1 MSKWLTHLLAGKGLL
16 DALDR
21 SEAIIEF
28 ALDGTILTANAGFCA
43 TMGYTLAE
51 IRGKPHAMFVDPIE
65 AASPAYRAF
74 WSTLRRG
81 VFQSAEFRRIGKGG
95 RDVWLRATYTP
106 VRGLTGRASRVVK
119 VATDITQGKQRSLED
134 ASEIAAID
142 RSQLVIEFSPDGVIL
157 SANAH
162 FLAATGYALEQVQGQ
177 HHRMFVAAVERESEA
192 YAGFWRRLRDGECVS
207 GEYRRFGKD
216 GGEVWLQATYTPIPG
231 VDGKPVKILKFAT
244 DISAAKRRAVFF
256 EALGRCQCI
265 LECDLD
271 GRVSQ
276 ANQNFLDLTGYAE
289 AEVIG
294 RHISLFLDHGPAE
307 VAGGQDGH
315 TMMTEHQCTGKD
327 GRINRVRVTRIPIPG
342 ATGAAERVAMFV
354 ADITEEFGRREKFK
368 LLSLVADEADT
379 SVVITD
385 AAGRIEYANQGF
397 CSLSGY
403 TEAEVMGRK
412 PGSFLQGPRT
422 DRATVLRIREQLGCG
437 AGFCGE
443 LLNYSK
449 AGAAYWI
456 ALSISPVFR
465 ADGTVYRFVSV
476 QNNITEAKLESADI
490 ALRLAAIN
498 RSNVVMEWDD
508 SHTLAA
514 LNEVALAVLGVS
526 SLEAARELVALGFD
540 RLFDAS
546 DQVRL
551 SAGEALIRDVRVA
564 RPGQEDL
571 FLSGTVQP
579 IRDFEGRL
587 KRVVLY
593 ATDVS
598 ARRRAMRESEAV
610 MRGVLERI
618 GKTAATITS
627 ISGQTNLLA
636 LNATI
641 EAARAGAAGSG
652 FAVVASEVKLL
663 AGRSAAACGDITTM
677 IAETSRQIDH
687 MVGG

>member
-1 MSKWLTHLLAGKGLL
+1 MSKWL
-16 DALDR
+16 
-21 SEAIIEF
+21 
-28 ALDGTILTANAGFCA
+28 
-43 TMGYTLAE
+43 
-51 IRGKPHAMFVDPIE
+51 
-65 AASPAYRAF
+65 
-74 WSTLRRG
+74 
-81 VFQSAEFRRIGKGG
+81 
-95 RDVWLRATYTP
+95 
-106 VRGLTGRASRVVK
+106 
-119 VATDITQGKQRSLED
+119 
-134 ASEIAAID
+134 
-142 RSQLVIEFSPDGVIL
+142 
-157 SANAH
+157 
-162 FLAATGYALEQVQGQ
+162 
-177 HHRMFVAAVERESEA
+177 
-192 YAGFWRRLRDGECVS
+192 
-207 GEYRRFGKD
+207 
-216 GGEVWLQATYTPIPG
+216 
-231 VDGKPVKILKFAT
+231 
-244 DISAAKRRAVFF
+244 
-256 EALGRCQCI
+256 
-265 LECDLD
+265 
-271 GRVSQ
+271 
-276 ANQNFLDLTGYAE
+276 
-289 AEVIG
+289 
-294 RHISLFLDHGPAE
+294 
-307 VAGGQDGH
+307 
-315 TMMTEHQCTGKD
+315 
-327 GRINRVRVTRIPIPG
+327 
-342 ATGAAERVAMFV
+342 
-354 ADITEEFGRREKFK
+354 
-368 LLSLVADEADT
+368 
-379 SVVITD
+379 ITD

-422 DRATVLRIREQLGCG
+422 DPATVQRIREQLGCG

-465 ADGTVYRFVSV
+465 PDGTVYRFVSV
-476 QNNITEAKLESADI
+476 QNNITEAKSESADI
-490 ALRLAAIN
+490 AFRLAAIN

-514 LNEVALAVLGVS
+514 LNEVALAVLGLP

-641 EAARAGAAGSG
+641 EPARAGAAGSG

-677 IAETSRQIDH
+677 IAETSRQIDQ
-687 MVGG
+687 MVGV